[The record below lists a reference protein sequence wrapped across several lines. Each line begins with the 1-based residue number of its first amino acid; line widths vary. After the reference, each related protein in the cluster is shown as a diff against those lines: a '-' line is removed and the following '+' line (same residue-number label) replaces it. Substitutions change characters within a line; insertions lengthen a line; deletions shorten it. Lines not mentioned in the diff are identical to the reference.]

1 MIEKNIRQKIE
12 QLIARA
18 KAIPQTTSGMAA
30 DRTQYNVCEAWLTEA
45 MNVIQVAIP
54 QPENAY
60 RTKIDTLAKRTSK
73 NSSVKS
79 AELIFESLLS
89 DIDAGLLGNLG
100 DKIAAGLFDDFLDH
114 AEAYVQLDRKMEAGV
129 IAGVVF
135 EDTVR
140 RIHRE
145 NIADDKDKKLEDLIN
160 GLARHDIIT
169 GQQSKQA
176 KVASHVRTKAT
187 HAQWDEFDLQGV
199 ADTIQ
204 ITRLLLREHLGG

>member
-30 DRTQYNVCEAWLTEA
+30 NLTQYNICEAWLTEA
-45 MNVIQVAIP
+45 LNIIQVAIP

-60 RTKIDTLAKRTSK
+60 RTKIETLAKRASK
-73 NSSVKS
+73 NSSVKA